1 MALSFK
7 FKSNTMDKIM
17 QVVRDHDVTPSEAV
31 DLLLNNET
39 IYQEAQYAVRER
51 ERESKRN

>member
-51 ERESKRN
+51 GRESKRN